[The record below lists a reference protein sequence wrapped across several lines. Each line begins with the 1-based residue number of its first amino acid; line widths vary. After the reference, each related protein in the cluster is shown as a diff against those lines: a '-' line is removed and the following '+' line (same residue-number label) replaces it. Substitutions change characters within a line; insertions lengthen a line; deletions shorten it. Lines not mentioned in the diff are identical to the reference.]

1 MYAKKKYGKIVREKS
16 TGTNSGGKKV
26 REKKVR
32 EKSPGNPVGHAHTP
46 FGWLPVAMVLAL
58 LYYYYSKGKMT
69 SQKKNAGGEWR
80 HRRKNVGGKWRHRK
94 KKTRGKMTSLSVN
107 LLPVTWLTSLPVRAS
122 SGSTTTHHHHKCG
135 FVRAHILLTG
145 LGFHWICNSEK
156 KGEGYMWIDDGIN
169 GFSKHI
175 SILILLTPWL

>member
-16 TGTNSGGKKV
+16 TGTNSGKKKV

-69 SQKKNAGGEWR
+69 SQKKNAGGNDVTEEKTWGGNDVIE
-80 HRRKNVGGKWRHRK
+80 RKKRGGKWRHFLWIYFRSRDWRHFQSGPLRVAPPHITTTNVALSVPIYYSQVLVFIESVIVK
-94 KKTRGKMTSLSVN
+94 KRGK
-107 LLPVTWLTSLPVRAS
+107 
-122 SGSTTTHHHHKCG
+122 G
-135 FVRAHILLTG
+135 
-145 LGFHWICNSEK
+145 ICELMMVSMDSRN
-156 KGEGYMWIDDGIN
+156 
-169 GFSKHI
+169 I
-175 SILILLTPWL
+175 SAF